1 MSVDILAT
9 SWDQRR
15 SMVQCCFM
23 STEAVRLVR
32 TESPGRPPRLS
43 HISWTLSFEDVP
55 LVEFMYL
62 VFTRMPG
69 ESYRRQLRSLL
80 LYLFRVFRA
89 LINSLVCWFRS
100 LEGRLLVFSV
110 LQLCK
115 KYTRLRVQ
123 AHTHTH
129 TRECAQRERVAGRH
143 WSAALNFFKHF
154 IALRDLFVHFSFL
167 SNISAVT
174 HLFRRRVAHN
184 ANKKNKKK

>member
-129 TRECAQRERVAGRH
+129 VSAPRERGWQADIDRLH
-143 WSAALNFFKHF
+143 LIF
-154 IALRDLFVHFSFL
+154 
-167 SNISAVT
+167 SNILLPFGIF
-174 HLFRRRVAHN
+174 LFIFLFFLIFLL
-184 ANKKNKKK
+184 